1 MDEKFIIKKYFYCKK
16 IHNDGPCQFH
26 YKNHKQPMDKKKA
39 ELEKINT
46 NIKIKSVNFNQN
58 KNMIITI

>member
-1 MDEKFIIKKYFYCKK
+1 
-16 IHNDGPCQFH
+16 
-26 YKNHKQPMDKKKA
+26 MDKKKA